1 MSIISII
8 NWNDECPALEM
19 FTTMIYMKIYIN
31 INEIPKMG
39 NAINLKPVVIKPI
52 HWWEK
57 WREEE
62 MWNIRHLFV
71 FWFKTV
77 NKLSREYMDMI
88 EWSLTWINSSISR
101 AVSICYFFRSS
112 LEIIWNAKRRKI
124 SKIMKIE
131 MGLQT
136 MTRQRNDINLKLE
149 ILTKHSKHRFD
160 RTCGFEIIND
170 SLNCYKC

>member
-8 NWNDECPALEM
+8 NWNDECPVLGM

-31 INEIPKMG
+31 INEIPKMR
-39 NAINLKPVVIKPI
+39 NAINSKPVTKKLIKPI

-62 MWNIRHLFV
+62 LWNIRQLFV
-71 FWFKTV
+71 FWFNTV

-88 EWSLTWINSSISR
+88 EWINSSISR

-112 LEIIWNAKRRKI
+112 LEIIWNTKRRKI
-124 SKIMKIE
+124 SKITKIE
-131 MGLQT
+131 MGLQPA
-136 MTRQRNDINLKLE
+136 TRQRNDINLKN
-149 ILTKHSKHRFD
+149 LTRNLD
-160 RTCGFEIIND
+160 II
-170 SLNCYKC
+170 